1 MVFDVELTNSGII
14 FANNVI
20 KFSPCVGLKETVFAF
35 LADFIDNWLHNLML
49 RPVFDFK
56 RLLSWFMHYADF
68 ELGLKIV
75 PRSRR
80 ERVIFS
86 KPLLVD
92 AKRVFGVIIL
102 LLVYVVAQRVFCS
115 VQILTG
121 TRKIKSRFINPI
133 RTSRSLERS
142 LTSLRKGR
150 VIFCT
155 LLFFKP
161 ILARTQITTLRFFSE
176 AINIWS
182 EQLHADVSMLLLFED
197 WQFVAITARS
207 RTYTVVIIIRILK
220 VCLYRCRCVSRSL
233 LLAGHSRLWE
243 WHRGFLI
250 ICWESVVGTRP
261 NEQRCWRRI
270 GNTDPLCSAIAP
282 MSGFWELIVDIR
294 IGCKVASRANFA
306 RVVN

>member
-1 MVFDVELTNSGII
+1 
-14 FANNVI
+14 
-20 KFSPCVGLKETVFAF
+20 
-35 LADFIDNWLHNLML
+35 
-49 RPVFDFK
+49 
-56 RLLSWFMHYADF
+56 MHYADF

-92 AKRVFGVIIL
+92 AKGVFGVIIL
-102 LLVYVVAQRVFCS
+102 LLVYVVAQRVLCS

-150 VIFCT
+150 VILCT

-176 AINIWS
+176 AINI
-182 EQLHADVSMLLLFED
+182 
-197 WQFVAITARS
+197 
-207 RTYTVVIIIRILK
+207 
-220 VCLYRCRCVSRSL
+220 
-233 LLAGHSRLWE
+233 
-243 WHRGFLI
+243 
-250 ICWESVVGTRP
+250 
-261 NEQRCWRRI
+261 
-270 GNTDPLCSAIAP
+270 
-282 MSGFWELIVDIR
+282 
-294 IGCKVASRANFA
+294 
-306 RVVN
+306 